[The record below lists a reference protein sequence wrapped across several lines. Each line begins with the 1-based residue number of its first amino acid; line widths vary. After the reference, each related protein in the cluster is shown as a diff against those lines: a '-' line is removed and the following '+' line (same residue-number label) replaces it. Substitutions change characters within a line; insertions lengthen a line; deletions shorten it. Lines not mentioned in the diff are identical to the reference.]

1 LIYGKRDEININKG
15 MARGRSCT
23 ETKQK
28 AQQNQDVTLTATSAD
43 PLGLNIIYQ
52 KN

>member
-1 LIYGKRDEININKG
+1 
-15 MARGRSCT
+15 MAQGRSCT

-28 AQQNQDVTLTATSAD
+28 AQQNHDVTTTSAD

-52 KN
+52 KH